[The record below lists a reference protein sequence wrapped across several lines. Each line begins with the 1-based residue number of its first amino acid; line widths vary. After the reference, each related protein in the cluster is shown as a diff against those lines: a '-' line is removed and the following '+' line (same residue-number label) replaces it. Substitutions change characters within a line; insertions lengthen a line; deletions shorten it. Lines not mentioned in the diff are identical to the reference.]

1 MSNYNIP
8 QLPLPYDLETKGV
21 LKQLNKA
28 NKKLAELKGIATTI
42 PNENILIS
50 TLTLQEAKDS
60 SEVENIVTTQ
70 DDLYKASVS
79 LNDGF
84 FSPYLWIAQRI
95 LTTPVPSK
103 QFQNNGFIPK
113 MSVSGTNSAGY
124 VPENTILGTHY
135 QRNLPQNEYLDHI
148 DGCFKGNQGEII
160 IKV

>member
-8 QLPLPYDLETKGV
+8 QLPLPYDIETKEV

-84 FSPYLWIAQRI
+84 FSPATKEVLNYREAIQY
-95 LTTPVPSK
+95 
-103 QFQNNGFIPK
+103 GFALVRKKNK

-135 QRNLPQNEYLDHI
+135 QRNVPQNEYLDHI
-148 DGCFKGNQGEII
+148 DGCFKGD
-160 IKV
+160 